1 MKNEVLYVLRFKSDS
16 EICPG
21 WYVIQRET
29 FDRPVERLSHATLF
43 RDRSNAKKIQETSS
57 WDLEIVPV
65 SLTLLELRKP
75 SP

>member
-16 EICPG
+16 ETCPG
-21 WYVIQRET
+21 WYILQRET
-29 FDRPVERLSHATLF
+29 FDRPVKGLRWATLF
-43 RDRSNAKKIQETSS
+43 KDRSNAKKIQETSS